1 MTTLNLSRHKTI
13 VLMVEDSPQVRY
25 LWERALKNL
34 DVEIWECASLEEAKV
49 LSHKIPPPDIML
61 LDIRLN
67 DTHELE
73 TLNTIGFFRKGNPD
87 LIVVV
92 LSGYLDKKAIELAV
106 SQSVQGIWDKS
117 VVTRQSDLWNILQH
131 AMHKAPIG
139 AKERMEYTSNLLD
152 RLVELKNT
160 QVQEPSN

>member
-1 MTTLNLSRHKTI
+1 
-13 VLMVEDSPQVRY
+13 MVEDSPQVRFI
-25 LWERALKNL
+25 WERALKDL
-34 DVEIWECASLEEAKV
+34 DVEVWECASLVEAKV

-67 DTHELE
+67 DTQDLE
-73 TLNTIGFFRKGNPD
+73 TIDTIGYFREGNPN

-117 VVTRQSDLWNILQH
+117 AIVRQSDLWNVLQH
-131 AMHKAPIG
+131 AMRKAPVG

-152 RLVELKNT
+152 RLVELKNF
-160 QVQEPSN
+160 QKPIN